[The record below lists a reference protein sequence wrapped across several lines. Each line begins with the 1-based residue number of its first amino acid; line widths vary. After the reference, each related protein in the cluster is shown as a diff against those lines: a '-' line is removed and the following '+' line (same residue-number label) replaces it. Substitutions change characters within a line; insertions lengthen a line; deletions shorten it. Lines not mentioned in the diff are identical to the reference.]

1 MADLTRRPRRLNVL
15 GATGSIGRSTLD
27 LIAEA
32 PPGQFEVEALVANGN
47 ALALAEAARRVRAKR
62 CVVADATA
70 WPALKE
76 ALAGSDIV
84 AEAGP
89 EAVLDAAAAPVDW
102 TMAGIVGAAG
112 LRATLTAVEAGGI
125 VAIANKETLVC
136 AGPLILA
143 AAQRSGAVLLP
154 ADSEHNAIFQALD
167 GTAPRTVERIVLTAS
182 GGPFRTWPLERM
194 RTIRPEDALRHPVWR
209 MGAKVTID
217 SATMMNKGLEVIEAA
232 RLFPVPP
239 ERIDVLVHPEAAVHG
254 LVQYVDG
261 SLLAQMGP
269 PDMHVPIAH
278 TLAWPER
285 MAVPDRRLDLAR
297 LGRLTFE
304 PPDLERFP
312 CLRLARAALD
322 AGGIVP
328 TVLNA
333 ANEVAVELF
342 LAGRLPFLGIP
353 ALVEATLE
361 RFAPGTAE
369 TLDQVL
375 AADGE
380 ARAVARRLAPELVLA

>member
-1 MADLTRRPRRLNVL
+1 MADLTRRPRRVNVL

-62 CVVADATA
+62 CVVADASA

-76 ALAGSDIV
+76 ALAGSGIV

-167 GTAPRTVERIVLTAS
+167 RTAPGTVERIVLTAS

-285 MAVPDRRLDLAR
+285 MAVPARRLDLAR

-312 CLRLARAALD
+312 CLRLARAALA
-322 AGGIVP
+322 AGGITP

-342 LAGRLPFLGIP
+342 LADRLPFLGIP
-353 ALVEATLE
+353 ALVETTLE
-361 RFAPGTAE
+361 RFAAASAD
-369 TLDQVL
+369 TLDEVL

-380 ARAVARRLAPELVLA
+380 AREVARDLARHLVVA

>member
-1 MADLTRRPRRLNVL
+1 MADLGRRPRRVNVL

-27 LIAEA
+27 LIAAA
-32 PPGQFEVEALVANGN
+32 PPGQFEVETLVANGN

-76 ALAGSDIV
+76 AVAGSDIV

-89 EAVLDAAAAPVDW
+89 EAVIEAASAPVDW
-102 TMAGIVGAAG
+102 TMASIVGAAG
-112 LRATLTAVEAGGI
+112 LRATLSAVQGGGI
-125 VAIANKETLVC
+125 VAIANKEALVC

-143 AAQRSGAVLLP
+143 TAERSGAVLLP
-154 ADSEHNAIFQALD
+154 ADSEHNAIYQALD
-167 GTAPRTVERIVLTAS
+167 GTSPGTVERIVLTAS
-182 GGPFRTWPLERM
+182 GGPFRTWPRERM
-194 RTIRPEDALRHPVWR
+194 RAIRPEDALRHPVWR

-254 LVQYVDG
+254 LVQYIDG

-278 TLAWPER
+278 TLAWPDR
-285 MAVPDRRLDLAR
+285 MPVPDRRLDLAH

-304 PPDLERFP
+304 LPDLERFP

-322 AGGIVP
+322 AGGLAP

-342 LAGRLPFLGIP
+342 LAGQLPFLAIP

-361 RFAPGTAE
+361 RFAPNSAE
-369 TLDQVL
+369 ALDDVL

-380 ARAVARRLAPELVLA
+380 ARAMARQLAPDLVLA

>member
-1 MADLTRRPRRLNVL
+1 MTRRPRRICVL

-27 LIAEA
+27 LIAGA
-32 PPGQFEVEALVANGN
+32 PPGLFEVETLVANGN

-62 CVVADATA
+62 CVVADTTA
-70 WPALKE
+70 WPSLKE
-76 ALAGSDIV
+76 ALAGSGIA

-89 EAVLDAAAAPVDW
+89 EAVIAAASGAVDW

-112 LRATLTAVEAGGI
+112 LRATLSAVEGGGI
-125 VAIANKETLVC
+125 VAIANKEALVC
-136 AGPLILA
+136 AGPLILDA
-143 AAQRSGAVLLP
+143 AKRSGAVLLP
-154 ADSEHNAIFQALD
+154 ADSEHNAIFQTLD
-167 GTAPRTVERIVLTAS
+167 GTAPETVERIVLTAS

-194 RTIRPEDALRHPVWR
+194 RSIRPEDALRHPVWR
-209 MGAKVTID
+209 MGAKVTVD

-232 RLFPVPP
+232 RLFPVAPD
-239 ERIDVLVHPEAAVHG
+239 RIEVLVHPEAAVHG

-297 LGRLTFE
+297 LGKLTFE
-304 PPDLERFP
+304 PPDLQRFP
-312 CLRLARAALD
+312 CLGLARAALD
-322 AGGIVP
+322 AGGIAP

-342 LAGRLPFLGIP
+342 LADRLPFLGIP

-361 RFAPGTAE
+361 RFAPTPAQ
-369 TLDQVL
+369 TLDDVL
-375 AADGE
+375 AADRE
-380 ARAVARRLAPELVLA
+380 ARVVARRLAADLVLA

>member
-1 MADLTRRPRRLNVL
+1 MVDLMRRPRRVTVL
-15 GATGSIGRSTLD
+15 GATGSIGRSTID
-27 LIAEA
+27 LIAGA
-32 PPGQFEVEALVANGN
+32 PAGRFEVEALVANGN
-47 ALALAEAARRVRAKR
+47 ATALAEAARRVRAKR
-62 CVVADATA
+62 CVVADASA

-76 ALAGSDIV
+76 ALAGTGVV
-84 AEAGP
+84 AAAGP
-89 EAVLDAAAAPVDW
+89 DAVIDAASAPVDW

-112 LRATLTAVEAGGI
+112 LRGTLAAVEAGGI
-125 VAIANKETLVC
+125 IAIANKETLVC
-136 AGPLILA
+136 AGPLILEA
-143 AAQRSGAVLLP
+143 ARRSGAVLLP

-167 GTAPRTVERIVLTAS
+167 GTAPDAVERIVLTAS

-194 RTIRPEDALRHPVWR
+194 RAIRPDDALRHPVWR

-232 RLFPVPP
+232 RLFPLPP

-261 SLLAQMGP
+261 SILAQMGP

-285 MAVPDRRLDLAR
+285 MVVPTRRLDLAH
-297 LGRLTFE
+297 LGKLTFE
-304 PPDLERFP
+304 LPDTERFP

-322 AGGIVP
+322 AGGVVP

-333 ANEVAVELF
+333 ANEIAVELF
-342 LAGRLPFLGIP
+342 LSERLPFLGIP

-361 RFAPGTAE
+361 RFPPASAD
-369 TLDQVL
+369 TLEDILL
-375 AADGE
+375 ADDE
-380 ARAVARRLAPELVLA
+380 ARAMARGLAPHFALA